1 MRLVPRLAAVVATTA
16 LALTGLVAP
25 AQAAPTATT
34 AHAAHAATTGGDR
47 ICRQDRVFL
56 ARAHQSNLNEIL
68 SSYVALGRSRNEDV
82 RHIARMLITDH
93 TRLDRQVRDVA
104 RERHV
109 ALPATPSARQVKELL
124 AVAVTPNNRFDRAW
138 LRLQE
143 VSHVRTLALI
153 SAELRRGCSAQVK
166 ALARAAAPA
175 VRAHLVMVREALA
188 DRHHH

>member
-1 MRLVPRLAAVVATTA
+1 MRLVPRLAAVVAVTA
-16 LALTGLVAP
+16 LALTGIAAP
-25 AQAAPTATT
+25 AQAAPAAVT
-34 AHAAHAATTGGDR
+34 AHAVQTATGGGDR
-47 ICRQDRVFL
+47 ICRQDRLFL
-56 ARAHQSNLNEIL
+56 AGAHQSNLAEIL
-68 SSYVALGRSRNEDV
+68 GGYLALGRSRNQHV
-82 RHIARMLITDH
+82 RHIAQMLITDH
-93 TRLDRQVRDVA
+93 TRLDKQVRRVA

-124 AVAVTPNNRFDRAW
+124 AVALTPNNRFDHAW

-153 SAELRRGCSAQVK
+153 NAELRRGCSAQVK

-188 DRHHH
+188 DHHRH